1 MRIRRELDPL
11 PITDQLE
18 SLKASA
24 GLVALMGETWDS
36 AEPED
41 QRDLVRLMFREIRI
55 DFTTGRVV
63 ALILQ
68 AVKLADALGHGD
80 DRQNGRVA

>member
-1 MRIRRELDPL
+1 
-11 PITDQLE
+11 
-18 SLKASA
+18 
-24 GLVALMGETWDS
+24 MGETWDS

-80 DRQNGRVA
+80 DRQNRRVA